1 MASKLKDIIPLAEQT
16 TRSLTNNPQN
26 WTAFLRTAG
35 NNYKYSFHDQV
46 LIHAQR
52 PNATACAPIDMW
64 NRRFRRWINKGSK
77 GIALIDDSQEKLRLR
92 YVFDIADTYS
102 FYGNEVRFWQ
112 MQRRFQEGVAETLTN
127 SFGTVDGSDIPSVL
141 LSTAKNAADDHFTD
155 YLENLMDVKERS
167 FLEDLDGLSVQV
179 AFRQMLESSIGYML
193 LTRCGYDA
201 SEYLSRDDFMQIFN
215 FNTVETITVLGT
227 ASSDISEMVLREIE
241 STVKGMLQE
250 EKRTGKKF
258 AENEINVDNE
268 VERTEEKNEAERGV
282 EYGHH
287 LQTDGRLPAARTD
300 TDSRPA
306 EHREIWADAEN
317 ISEEPQESIL
327 LNPDPDRETDGTSG
341 GNRADSPETGGR
353 SDETDG
359 PAGRSDRGNESYGS
373 DEMGRADEQYPSGR
387 RGADPQRP
395 DLQLN
400 SSLKGGN
407 EEKTLP
413 PFLNEELLNELF
425 CSEQHLKVKRSDVI
439 QYFREHPD
447 MEQRA
452 EYMKGIYGDAY
463 TELLV
468 LNGQRVGY
476 KKEEKGLLTWK
487 GSYLSREEESL
498 FSWGIVQEYV
508 ANLIE
513 RNLYFPAQPLPVL
526 KPVVEQMSL
535 FGMEAEEQEKQIKE
549 PPKLT
554 FTLSQQIID
563 EVLTSGSN
571 KRNTQLRICAWF
583 QKNKGLER
591 DAAFL
596 REEFGNDGKGFI
608 IGEERVTVRYDFD
621 GIRIARGAS
630 VERSNESTLLT
641 WKQVAIRIRELLD
654 MGQFMPQEELDQV
667 REWELRDVAEKIN
680 LLYRDEFR
688 NVPDEYKI
696 VSPYGISYDKFID
709 EVSEKLKDDD
719 WVEEVAKN
727 ISDVTMMLPNYPPSF
742 RIIRE
747 PEDIHERVL
756 DLCYVPL
763 PFRAQDSFTFAEE
776 RKFISDDEID
786 AVFIRRGSGIEGGK
800 YRIYTYFSNDHTEKE
815 KADFLKDEFG
825 TGGMAAM
832 GDNIDH
838 SSKGFEYSRGT
849 IGRPYD
855 KVKLTWPQVAKRI
868 DKLIAENRYM
878 SQSELEYY
886 PEYEKRMLAAR
897 IRSFYERVPQ
907 DTPKPYSMDMG
918 WNDTID
924 VIRKLLDDQEQV
936 QKLISDMTAVLDN
949 IADFDKDYARKKEI
963 LEALIS
969 YDNGTYAL
977 IGTKDESPYPVPEE
991 KIEQKEEEPSLPEIS
1006 VPKKEEPAE
1015 QQPAGEKINYR
1026 ITNDTLGVGSDREKC
1041 RNNIEAIRTL
1051 RQIEQE
1057 NRLATSEEQEILSKY
1072 IGWGGLPQVFEENNS
1087 SWTNEY
1093 RELQGLLTP
1102 EEYVSARSSVLNAHY
1117 TSPVV
1122 IRAMYQTIENM
1133 GFRKGNILEP
1143 ACGTGN
1149 FFGMLPESMQESKLY
1164 GVELDSITGR
1174 IAKQLYQ
1181 KNNIAVCG
1189 FEETNLPDSFF
1200 DVAVG
1205 NVPFGSYKVP
1215 DRKYDKHNFLIHD
1228 YFFAKAI
1235 DKVRPGGVIA
1245 FVTSKGTMDKKNSS
1259 VRKYIAQRADLLGAI
1274 RLPNTAFQA
1283 NAGTEVTADI
1293 LFLQK
1298 RDRII
1303 DIEPDWVHL
1312 GQNENGI
1319 PMNQYFLDHP
1329 EMVLGEMEYHEGLY
1343 GGEKVTTCNPF
1354 PDSDLG
1360 EQLTEAI
1367 THIQGEVN
1375 EYEFDEILDEE
1386 QDQSISADPTI
1397 RNFSYAL
1404 VDGQIYYREN
1414 SRMYPANVS
1423 ATAEGRIRGMIGIRD
1438 SVRRLIEY
1446 QTEEY
1451 PDKDILEEQKTL
1463 NKLYDAFSKQYGL
1476 LNSRGNNMAFSQDSS
1491 YPLLCSLEILDEQG
1505 NLKRKADMFSK
1516 RTIKPNVK
1524 VDRVDTASEALAV
1537 SLAERAC
1544 VDMGFMSSL
1553 TGRAEETLFS
1563 ELTGVVFRD
1572 YDGFSK
1578 EVYTYRTADDF
1589 LSGNVRQKLKKYQQM
1604 TELYSTD
1611 PQLADV
1617 LKGNIEALQQVQ
1629 PEDLKAS
1636 EISVRLGSTWLP
1648 ADVAQQFTYE
1658 LLDTPYYARQQIK
1671 VLYSKHTGE
1680 WNVTAK
1686 SYDRTNVKSENT
1698 YGTKCINA
1706 YKIIEDTLN
1715 QRDVRIFDKI
1725 VDADGNERRVLNKKE
1740 TAIAQSKQE
1749 LIKQAFKDWVWK
1761 DADRRERLVTLYNER
1776 FNSIR
1781 PREYDGSHIRFS
1793 GINPEIT
1800 LRKHQI
1806 NAIAHI
1812 MYGGNTLLA
1821 HEVGAGKTFEMV
1833 AAAMESKRLG
1843 LCAKTLVVVPNHI
1856 TEQFGAEW
1864 LQLYP
1869 AANILVA
1876 TKKDFE
1882 TKNRRKF
1889 CGRIATGEYDAV
1901 IIGHSQLEK
1910 IPVSIERQQHIL
1922 ESQIEEIVEGI
1933 REAKAARSE
1942 NYTIKQ
1948 MEKTRKSLEAKL
1960 KKLNDQSRK
1969 DNLVTF
1975 EELGIDRLMVDEA
1988 HYFKNLFL
1996 VTKMRNVSGIAQT
2009 EAQKSS
2015 DLFMKCRYLDE
2026 LTGGKGIVFA
2036 TGTPIS
2042 NSMVELYTMQRYLQY
2057 GTLAQMEL
2065 QHFDAW
2071 ASTFGETT
2079 TAIELA
2085 PEGTG
2090 YRAKTRFSKFYNLP
2104 ELMSMFK
2111 CVADI
2116 QTADMLNLPV
2126 PKANFHVEVIK
2137 PTEIQQE
2144 MVASLAERAEEIR
2157 AGNVDP
2163 TVDNMLK
2170 ITNDGRKLAL
2180 DQRLINSM
2188 LPDDEN
2194 CKLAV
2199 CANNVFRIWEETKE
2213 QRSTQLVFCDLST
2226 PGAKTT
2232 IGMKEIENGSFEMD
2246 YSQFSNAY
2254 DDLKKKLLEKGVPEE
2269 EIAFIH
2275 EANTEAQKK
2284 EMFTKVRRGDIRVLM
2299 GSTQKMGAGTNVQ
2312 DHLIALHDLDC
2323 PWRPADLQQ
2332 RQGRIVRQGN
2342 QNPEV
2347 EIFRYV
2353 TEGTFDSYLYQLVEN
2368 KQKFIA
2374 QIMTSKAPVRAA
2386 EDVDETA
2393 LSYAEIKALATGNP
2407 LIIEKS
2413 NLEMEVGKLNLL
2425 KSSHMS
2431 QQFDLEDKILKYF
2444 PQEIKKLRE
2453 RVTGYEKDMA
2463 TLQENTP
2470 QDKEKFSPMEI
2481 MGITYTEK
2489 ADAGKAIIGA
2499 CQLIQNEGPK
2509 EIGSYRGFKMEL
2521 SYSILSSE
2529 FRIDLKGALSHG
2541 AALGSDIYG
2550 NITRI
2555 DNLLASLENKCET
2568 VKQTLES
2575 TIQQRETAKA
2585 ELGKPFAM
2593 ETELK
2598 EKNKRLA
2605 ELNALLNLDDKET
2618 VLLEENEFCNK
2629 SPIIERIN
2637 RKKTE
2642 YER

>member
-1 MASKLKDIIPLAEQT
+1 M
-16 TRSLTNNPQN
+16 
-26 WTAFLRTAG
+26 
-35 NNYKYSFHDQV
+35 
-46 LIHAQR
+46 
-52 PNATACAPIDMW
+52 
-64 NRRFRRWINKGSK
+64 
-77 GIALIDDSQEKLRLR
+77 
-92 YVFDIADTYS
+92 
-102 FYGNEVRFWQ
+102 
-112 MQRRFQEGVAETLTN
+112 
-127 SFGTVDGSDIPSVL
+127 
-141 LSTAKNAADDHFTD
+141 
-155 YLENLMDVKERS
+155 
-167 FLEDLDGLSVQV
+167 
-179 AFRQMLESSIGYML
+179 
-193 LTRCGYDA
+193 
-201 SEYLSRDDFMQIFN
+201 
-215 FNTVETITVLGT
+215 
-227 ASSDISEMVLREIE
+227 
-241 STVKGMLQE
+241 
-250 EKRTGKKF
+250 
-258 AENEINVDNE
+258 
-268 VERTEEKNEAERGV
+268 
-282 EYGHH
+282 
-287 LQTDGRLPAARTD
+287 
-300 TDSRPA
+300 
-306 EHREIWADAEN
+306 
-317 ISEEPQESIL
+317 
-327 LNPDPDRETDGTSG
+327 
-341 GNRADSPETGGR
+341 
-353 SDETDG
+353 
-359 PAGRSDRGNESYGS
+359 
-373 DEMGRADEQYPSGR
+373 
-387 RGADPQRP
+387 
-395 DLQLN
+395 
-400 SSLKGGN
+400 
-407 EEKTLP
+407 
-413 PFLNEELLNELF
+413 
-425 CSEQHLKVKRSDVI
+425 
-439 QYFREHPD
+439 
-447 MEQRA
+447 
-452 EYMKGIYGDAY
+452 
-463 TELLV
+463 
-468 LNGQRVGY
+468 
-476 KKEEKGLLTWK
+476 
-487 GSYLSREEESL
+487 
-498 FSWGIVQEYV
+498 
-508 ANLIE
+508 
-513 RNLYFPAQPLPVL
+513 
-526 KPVVEQMSL
+526 
-535 FGMEAEEQEKQIKE
+535 
-549 PPKLT
+549 
-554 FTLSQQIID
+554 
-563 EVLTSGSN
+563 
-571 KRNTQLRICAWF
+571 
-583 QKNKGLER
+583 
-591 DAAFL
+591 
-596 REEFGNDGKGFI
+596 
-608 IGEERVTVRYDFD
+608 
-621 GIRIARGAS
+621 
-630 VERSNESTLLT
+630 
-641 WKQVAIRIRELLD
+641 
-654 MGQFMPQEELDQV
+654 
-667 REWELRDVAEKIN
+667 
-680 LLYRDEFR
+680 
-688 NVPDEYKI
+688 
-696 VSPYGISYDKFID
+696 
-709 EVSEKLKDDD
+709 
-719 WVEEVAKN
+719 
-727 ISDVTMMLPNYPPSF
+727 
-742 RIIRE
+742 
-747 PEDIHERVL
+747 
-756 DLCYVPL
+756 
-763 PFRAQDSFTFAEE
+763 
-776 RKFISDDEID
+776 
-786 AVFIRRGSGIEGGK
+786 
-800 YRIYTYFSNDHTEKE
+800 
-815 KADFLKDEFG
+815 
-825 TGGMAAM
+825 
-832 GDNIDH
+832 
-838 SSKGFEYSRGT
+838 
-849 IGRPYD
+849 
-855 KVKLTWPQVAKRI
+855 
-868 DKLIAENRYM
+868 
-878 SQSELEYY
+878 
-886 PEYEKRMLAAR
+886 
-897 IRSFYERVPQ
+897 
-907 DTPKPYSMDMG
+907 
-918 WNDTID
+918 
-924 VIRKLLDDQEQV
+924 
-936 QKLISDMTAVLDN
+936 
-949 IADFDKDYARKKEI
+949 
-963 LEALIS
+963 
-969 YDNGTYAL
+969 
-977 IGTKDESPYPVPEE
+977 
-991 KIEQKEEEPSLPEIS
+991 
-1006 VPKKEEPAE
+1006 
-1015 QQPAGEKINYR
+1015 
-1026 ITNDTLGVGSDREKC
+1026 
-1041 RNNIEAIRTL
+1041 
-1051 RQIEQE
+1051 
-1057 NRLATSEEQEILSKY
+1057 
-1072 IGWGGLPQVFEENNS
+1072 
-1087 SWTNEY
+1087 
-1093 RELQGLLTP
+1093 
-1102 EEYVSARSSVLNAHY
+1102 
-1117 TSPVV
+1117 
-1122 IRAMYQTIENM
+1122 
-1133 GFRKGNILEP
+1133 
-1143 ACGTGN
+1143 
-1149 FFGMLPESMQESKLY
+1149 
-1164 GVELDSITGR
+1164 
-1174 IAKQLYQ
+1174 
-1181 KNNIAVCG
+1181 
-1189 FEETNLPDSFF
+1189 
-1200 DVAVG
+1200 
-1205 NVPFGSYKVP
+1205 
-1215 DRKYDKHNFLIHD
+1215 
-1228 YFFAKAI
+1228 
-1235 DKVRPGGVIA
+1235 
-1245 FVTSKGTMDKKNSS
+1245 
-1259 VRKYIAQRADLLGAI
+1259 
-1274 RLPNTAFQA
+1274 
-1283 NAGTEVTADI
+1283 
-1293 LFLQK
+1293 
-1298 RDRII
+1298 
-1303 DIEPDWVHL
+1303 
-1312 GQNENGI
+1312 
-1319 PMNQYFLDHP
+1319 
-1329 EMVLGEMEYHEGLY
+1329 
-1343 GGEKVTTCNPF
+1343 
-1354 PDSDLG
+1354 
-1360 EQLTEAI
+1360 
-1367 THIQGEVN
+1367 
-1375 EYEFDEILDEE
+1375 
-1386 QDQSISADPTI
+1386 
-1397 RNFSYAL
+1397 
-1404 VDGQIYYREN
+1404 
-1414 SRMYPANVS
+1414 
-1423 ATAEGRIRGMIGIRD
+1423 
-1438 SVRRLIEY
+1438 
-1446 QTEEY
+1446 
-1451 PDKDILEEQKTL
+1451 
-1463 NKLYDAFSKQYGL
+1463 
-1476 LNSRGNNMAFSQDSS
+1476 
-1491 YPLLCSLEILDEQG
+1491 
-1505 NLKRKADMFSK
+1505 
-1516 RTIKPNVK
+1516 
-1524 VDRVDTASEALAV
+1524 AV

-1553 TGRAEETLFS
+1553 TGRSEEILFS

-1578 EVYTYRTADDF
+1578 EEYTYRTADDF

-1604 TELYSTD
+1604 AELYSTD

-1636 EISVRLGSTWLP
+1636 EISVRLGSTWLS

-1658 LLDTPYYARQQIK
+1658 LLDTPYYAIQQIK

-1698 YGTKCINA
+1698 YGTKRINA

-1715 QRDVRIFDKI
+1715 QRNVRIFDKI
-1725 VDADGNERRVLNKKE
+1725 IDAEGNERRVLNKKE

-2180 DQRLINSM
+2180 DQRLINPM

-2199 CANNVFRIWEETKE
+2199 CANNVFRLWEETKE
-2213 QRSTQLVFCDLST
+2213 QRSTQLVFCDLSA

-2453 RVTGYEKDMA
+2453 RLTGYEKDMA

-2575 TIQQRETAKA
+2575 TIQQRENAKA

-2593 ETELK
+2593 EDELK

-2605 ELNALLNLDDKET
+2605 ELNTLLNLDEKDV
-2618 VLLEENEFCNK
+2618 VLLDGGDFFKEKSKEQKRKLMNFEF
-2629 SPIIERIN
+2629 ER
-2637 RKKTE
+2637 
-2642 YER
+2642 